1 MSTMM
6 FFFIP
11 TVIFLTVVVPI
22 WLVLHY
28 WTRARLNKGLSDD
41 ERHEL
46 EEALAVA
53 ERLEQRVATLE
64 TILDSEHAGWRTA
77 RDEDGPTRRSARS

>member
-1 MSTMM
+1 MSMMM

-28 WTRARLNKGLSDD
+28 WTRTRENKGLSDD
-41 ERHEL
+41 DRHEL
-46 EEALAVA
+46 EQALALA

-64 TILDSEHAGWRTA
+64 TILDSEHTGWRTA
-77 RDEDGPTRRSARS
+77 RDDDGPARQSARS

>member
-1 MSTMM
+1 MSVMM

-41 ERHEL
+41 DRHQL
-46 EEALAVA
+46 EQVLALA
-53 ERLEQRVATLE
+53 ERLEQRVVTLE

-77 RDEDGPTRRSARS
+77 RDDDQSRRA